1 MSKLMGIVLV
11 FFSLTTFLYKRVES
25 KKRKLSNL
33 YEIKKAL
40 INLRHEMSF
49 SLPELP
55 ELCGRI
61 AKHTEGD
68 VSELFINIKTMI
80 QRDSDLSFYDAW
92 KGATED
98 KALFS
103 KEVDVILSD
112 FAKSF
117 GTKSEEIEKEN
128 LTRATE
134 TLKALEKQEQEI
146 LKKETKLT
154 YTLGFSLGA
163 ILVILVI

>member
-1 MSKLMGIVLV
+1 
-11 FFSLTTFLYKRVES
+11 
-25 KKRKLSNL
+25 
-33 YEIKKAL
+33 
-40 INLRHEMSF
+40 MSF

-117 GTKSEEIEKEN
+117 GTKSEEIEKEIA
-128 LTRATE
+128 RISEAYVDDVQSVQRVPE
-134 TLKALEKQEQEI
+134 KKFQKAKDEI
-146 LKKETKLT
+146 VWKKLPRDKKIEINKNKSIVHTYYSFLITIDIVPKKLFPN
-154 YTLGFSLGA
+154 YRNK
-163 ILVILVI
+163 